1 MLSRREFY
9 YFMQEARPADGL
21 DTPQDVEDRKV
32 YRAWDAYS
40 SLSQPADK
48 VSFQNFVSGE
58 SIMSAWFSGDKM
70 ASTGYM
76 YDEGKTETDSTMAVS
91 CDSLKLGRGDR
102 VRHLRVQS
110 SARGVHALEMQTEK
124 VPYAVAGVVQSD
136 AT

>member
-58 SIMSAWFSGDKM
+58 SIMSAWFNGDKM
-70 ASTGYM
+70 ASTGYY
-76 YDEGKTETDSTMAVS
+76 YDENKTESAATMAVTCGS
-91 CDSLKLGRGDR
+91 IELGRGDR

-110 SARGVHALEMQTEK
+110 SARGVHALEIQTEK
-124 VPYAVAGVVQSD
+124 RPYDVLGVVQST